1 MKLREIR
8 VSGETDDEYT
18 KGAKVGGTTTTNT
31 TNTTNE
37 GGTIAAQQTR
47 RIQQLEAALI
57 EAEAAA
63 GQVCVLTLFKI
74 IHLIPLMVCFH
85 CPIPVPRPTPMQMAI
100 IVICRTVSTEPR
112 PIPIPIPMVT
122 VPILAPI

>member
-37 GGTIAAQQTR
+37 GSTIAAHQTR

-74 IHLIPLMVCFH
+74 IHLIPLTVH
-85 CPIPVPRPTPMQMAI
+85 WVPFATSILFSQKITLLINNNANKVQLQRVPHTTSK
-100 IVICRTVSTEPR
+100 TV
-112 PIPIPIPMVT
+112 
-122 VPILAPI
+122 

>member
-18 KGAKVGGTTTTNT
+18 KGAKVVGTTTTNT

-37 GGTIAAQQTR
+37 EATVAAQHTR

-57 EAEAAA
+57 DAETTA
-63 GQVCVLTLFKI
+63 GRF
-74 IHLIPLMVCFH
+74 
-85 CPIPVPRPTPMQMAI
+85 
-100 IVICRTVSTEPR
+100 VS
-112 PIPIPIPMVT
+112 
-122 VPILAPI
+122 